1 MECYWEVR
9 RRQSFSELFVF
20 NRLLVPTTMAVL
32 TPLVHPLVTLISVLA
47 LIMLKCSLIFFIKF
61 RCFRHKLHYITNGV
75 LHFILHVTILGFYS
89 AANTLQKMNVR
100 AWSGFGFFAVVLVCV
115 IILLELLHIFL
126 ELIAIAEVITKRFLP
141 WDQKKVMFN
150 NTRSILMNSTFN
162 KPTKKN
168 IKHPYLKA
176 KSKFK

>member
-1 MECYWEVR
+1 
-9 RRQSFSELFVF
+9 
-20 NRLLVPTTMAVL
+20 
-32 TPLVHPLVTLISVLA
+32 
-47 LIMLKCSLIFFIKF
+47 
-61 RCFRHKLHYITNGV
+61 
-75 LHFILHVTILGFYS
+75 
-89 AANTLQKMNVR
+89 MNVR